1 MPLAYGQLMMG
12 TEWMDGGKAE
22 NVSTRVPTSS
32 RLRAALRRA
41 ATMNDVIR
49 KRSMAGSK
57 ARFIKK
63 DREAVASTVGTIM
76 ALLVFLAFLS
86 LFTNSY
92 MPVWMEDNEREHMNE
107 VMNQFGEMKSRVD
120 SLVLNSE
127 LAGGTMNSVYVP
139 LALGSSGI
147 PVFASPTAGQLAYV
161 PQTSGESDMSLAF
174 NSTIGD
180 GIVEEGGGMLEFY
193 APNRYYVQ
201 QWVTYENGA
210 LIIKQEDGQVVRAYP
225 NLNIQKTGDMYS
237 ISFTQVDLTG
247 VSNTRGGT
255 GSMGVNIEMI
265 HMESQEYIIS
275 DGIIMMDMHTL
286 NRDAWMGY
294 FIETFEDHGLVEG
307 THYEQLWEDPA
318 DENHLVVKLM
328 NVSTMDYARAV
339 VSMSLEM

>member
-1 MPLAYGQLMMG
+1 MPLAYGQYMMG
-12 TEWMDGGKAE
+12 TKRMSEGKAE
-22 NVSTRVPTSS
+22 NVSTPVPTSP
-32 RLRAALRRA
+32 RLRTALGRA
-41 ATMNDVIR
+41 TTMNDVIR

-139 LALGSSGI
+139 LTLGSSGI

-161 PQTSGESDMSLAF
+161 PQTSSESGTSLTF

-210 LIIKQEDGQVVRAYP
+210 LIMKQDDGQVVRAYP
-225 NLNIQKTGDMYS
+225 NLNIQKAGNEYAL
-237 ISFTQVDLTG
+237 SFTQVDLIG
-247 VSNTRGGT
+247 VNTTRGGT

-265 HMESQEYIIS
+265 YMESQEYTIS
-275 DGIIMMDMHTL
+275 DGIIMWDMHTL
-286 NRDAWMGY
+286 NRDAWVG
-294 FIETFEDHGLVEG
+294 FLEETFGDHGLVEG
-307 THYEQLWEDPA
+307 THYEQPWEDPA
-318 DENHLVVKLM
+318 DESHLVVKLM